1 MMQGRQATL
10 DSSSSSESLASVSS
24 TATAAVAAAAAATSM
39 HKQHKLLQSASAA
52 RVVGTAKASSK
63 CEFHFRALD
72 GVEPEEV
79 CAFKSKDTVAESLNG
94 KTLRPQTPKLRLGP
108 RGPGWIACGRHVD
121 AVSKTGWSELHIA
134 TSPTSDYPEPT
145 YAAGFVEGHLT
156 HSRIYEFFQNT
167 QASRS
172 EVLTN
177 ELTRFVKVQRD
188 FLESNVAKAQ
198 HRTQRLNGKSDG
210 GQSESDDNDD
220 NDVRYWHTIKELLRQ
235 VEGLHDGYNEAT
247 VVTSESLSLDQFW
260 LMNMD
265 GDLIE
270 LQGAVAKGLINVPG
284 GKPPPDLRQH
294 DPDAGLDRFQEV
306 SEQAQWKSALQHTV
320 GKGFGHPHGRVGT
333 ALAASASFIEE
344 VSAMEADQDASDAT
358 FAQAF
363 ASPPASIGQTSN
375 DDYQPSTHDLDERQ
389 EWNELVRR
397 VGHCTALIALVEGG
411 KDVLM
416 GHNSWEDYNEMLR
429 SFKHYEFAHPSPG
442 HGGTTQP
449 FRMSM
454 SSYPGLL
461 ASTDDYYQLGSGLA
475 VVETTLVILDPKVL
489 RKIQTRA
496 VPSWIASLT
505 ANRLARDG
513 EEWTHIFRRHNA
525 GTYNCQWM
533 VLDFNKLKGRSTENG
548 GSGLTSG
555 TFWVVETVPG
565 LAVARDLTSELQRRG
580 FWLSANRPFFP
591 EIRSATG
598 YDSRSSDL
606 VTFDRNPR
614 ARIAHRLVPT
624 NVHALEELMWF
635 MR

>member
-1 MMQGRQATL
+1 MLEGA
-10 DSSSSSESLASVSS
+10 
-24 TATAAVAAAAAATSM
+24 
-39 HKQHKLLQSASAA
+39 
-52 RVVGTAKASSK
+52 
-63 CEFHFRALD
+63 
-72 GVEPEEV
+72 EPEEL
-79 CAFKSKDTVAESLNG
+79 CTFKAKESTAEPHNG
-94 KTLRPQTPKLRLGP
+94 ESSRPHPPKLRLGP

-121 AVSKTGWSELHIA
+121 AVSQTGWSELHIA
-134 TSPTSDYPEPT
+134 TSATTDYPEPT

-172 EVLTN
+172 EALTN
-177 ELTRFVKVQRD
+177 ELTRFVKVQRA
-188 FLESNVAKAQ
+188 FLESSVAKVQ
-198 HRTQRLNGKSDG
+198 HRTHRPTGSR
-210 GQSESDDNDD
+210 GQSRVGEPERNDDNDNND
-220 NDVRYWHTIKELLRQ
+220 NDVRYWTTIKDLLRQ

-247 VVTSESLSLDQFW
+247 VVKSEALSLDQFW

-270 LQGAVAKGLINVPG
+270 LQGAVAKGFVNVPG
-284 GKPPPDLRQH
+284 GKPPPDDLRQH

-320 GKGFGHPHGRVGT
+320 GKGFGHTRGRGGT
-333 ALAASASFIEE
+333 AHHTAAGASFVEE
-344 VSAMEADQDASDAT
+344 EASEMGARQDANDALL
-358 FAQAF
+358 AKAF
-363 ASPPASIGQTSN
+363 APSFDPTRN
-375 DDYQPSTHDLDERQ
+375 DGYQPAAHDLGGERQ

-397 VGHCTALIALVEGG
+397 VGHCTALVALVKGG
-411 KDVLM
+411 DEDVLV

-429 SFKHYEFAHPSPG
+429 SFKHYEFAHPSPSRA
-442 HGGTTQP
+442 HDGGTAQP

-461 ASTDDYYQLGSGLA
+461 ASTDDYYQLGSGLV
-475 VVETTLVILDPKVL
+475 VVETTLVILEPKIL

-505 ANRLARDG
+505 ANRLARDA
-513 EEWTHIFRRHNA
+513 EEWTQIFRRYNA

-533 VLDFNKLKGRSTENG
+533 VLDYNKLKKGRRSAENAG
-548 GSGLTSG
+548 GSGLPAG
-555 TFWVVETVPG
+555 TFWVLETVPG
-565 LAVARDLTSELQRRG
+565 LAVARDLTSELQHRG

-614 ARIAHRLVPT
+614 ARLARRLVPN

-635 MR
+635 MRLVNQSINPSVN